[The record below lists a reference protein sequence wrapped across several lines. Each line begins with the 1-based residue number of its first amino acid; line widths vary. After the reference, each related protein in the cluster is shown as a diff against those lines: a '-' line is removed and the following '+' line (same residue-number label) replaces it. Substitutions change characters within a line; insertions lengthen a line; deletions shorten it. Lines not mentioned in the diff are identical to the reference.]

1 MRTERFVV
9 SRIAVL
15 TDTRGRRL
23 LLLVALALIL
33 GLLVGTLA
41 RAGFVDDWITQHTE
55 TSPGYFEGQKRGYFT
70 GGSFSARWPQTKD
83 YLVSVEPPRLQF
95 GCGGIDAFMGGFSF
109 MNFEYLVQ
117 KLQRILQ
124 AAPAAAFD
132 LALKTLCEPCS
143 NVIKSMNAMSDAL
156 NHLQLDDCK
165 AATVIAARAMDP
177 FTDNAKIHAEAQK
190 DFSLERGI
198 QDLGQKLNDIWNAN
212 DKKPD
217 QPSSVLTSACPQP
230 IQDIFAAG
238 RHRRCSRTSSRRRAT
253 RTATSPLCGASSG
266 MWRSPTSVNDQ
277 VRFSFV
283 PPCSENKPG
292 DIYSFY
298 SGNLYVRPVNG
309 SVDGAC
315 VLADDTN
322 ANLQQWAVNKL
333 VSIYQK
339 MQNQQA
345 LSTRGRGLH
354 RHGAPAPRRLAESG
368 HDHQAGDPDD
378 GRPLDAHRPGLCLRD
393 DERPLRGGGPEP
405 LHGPGRDEQR
415 GSVPEGGLQ
424 HRRPLG
430 RHRGPGKTGRDNAR
444 LHHQR
449 QAGLCQC
456 APRPHGRPRR
466 GTALRG
472 FSEAI
477 AGHPLPGLLA
487 GPRGKGNEPVCRTA

>member
-41 RAGFVDDWITQHTE
+41 RASFVDDWITQHTE

-143 NVIKSMNAMSDAL
+143 NVIKSMNIMSDAL

-230 IQDIFAAG
+230 IQDIFALAG
-238 RHRRCSRTSSRRRAT
+238 STLLQNIFKKKGYPDSYVALVRGLIGDVAVTNF
-253 RTATSPLCGASSG
+253 G
-266 MWRSPTSVNDQ
+266 NDQ
-277 VRFSFV
+277 VRFSFI

-298 SGNLYVRPVNG
+298 SGNLYVRT

-315 VLADDTN
+315 TLADDTN
-322 ANLQQWAVNKL
+322 VNLQQWAVNKL

-345 LSTRGRGLH
+345 LTSTEGDFIDTVPLPL
-354 RHGAPAPRRLAESG
+354 GASLKVAMTTKQGTQMMAALSMLIARAYAYGMMNDLYGEVVQSLYTVRAVMSKEGQSPKAGCNIDVLSGGIAELEKLTATTLTFATSVKQDYANAL
-368 HDHQAGDPDD
+368 HDHTAVLDVARRYGDFQKQSQDILS
-378 GRPLDAHRPGLCLRD
+378 RAFSPGL
-393 DERPLRGGGPEP
+393 
-405 LHGPGRDEQR
+405 
-415 GSVPEGGLQ
+415 
-424 HRRPLG
+424 
-430 RHRGPGKTGRDNAR
+430 TGRVTSR
-444 LHHQR
+444 L
-449 QAGLCQC
+449 
-456 APRPHGRPRR
+456 
-466 GTALRG
+466 
-472 FSEAI
+472 
-477 AGHPLPGLLA
+477 
-487 GPRGKGNEPVCRTA
+487 

>member
-1 MRTERFVV
+1 MRTERC
-9 SRIAVL
+9 VL
-15 TDTRGRRL
+15 PHLGMLVDTRNKRL

-33 GLLVGTLA
+33 GLIVGTLA
-41 RAGFVDDWITQHTE
+41 RAGFVDDWITQHAE

-190 DFSLERGI
+190 DFSLGTGI

-230 IQDIFAAG
+230 IQDIFASAG
-238 RHRRCSRTSSRRRAT
+238 STLLQNIFKKKGYPDSYVALVRGLIGDVAVTNF
-253 RTATSPLCGASSG
+253 G
-266 MWRSPTSVNDQ
+266 NDQ
-277 VRFSFV
+277 LRFAFV
-283 PPCSENKPG
+283 SPCSENKPG
-292 DIYSFY
+292 DVFSFY
-298 SGNLYVRPVNG
+298 SGNLYVRTNADVT
-309 SVDGAC
+309 C
-315 VLADDTN
+315 TLADDAN

-345 LSTRGRGLH
+345 LTSTEGDFIDTVPLPL
-354 RHGAPAPRRLAESG
+354 GASLKVAMTTKQGTQMMAALSMLIARAYAYGMMNDLYGEVIQSLYTIRAAMSKEGQSPKPGCNIDILAGGMAELEKLAATTLVFTTNVRQDYANAL
-368 HDHQAGDPDD
+368 HDHTAV
-378 GRPLDAHRPGLCLRD
+378 LDVARRYEDFQKQSQDILSRAFSPGLS
-393 DERPLRGGGPEP
+393 
-405 LHGPGRDEQR
+405 GRVT
-415 GSVPEGGLQ
+415 S
-424 HRRPLG
+424 
-430 RHRGPGKTGRDNAR
+430 R
-444 LHHQR
+444 L
-449 QAGLCQC
+449 
-456 APRPHGRPRR
+456 
-466 GTALRG
+466 
-472 FSEAI
+472 
-477 AGHPLPGLLA
+477 
-487 GPRGKGNEPVCRTA
+487 